1 VPRVL
6 AGLDVLA
13 SSSVSEA
20 FPLAVGEAMACGVPC
35 VATDVGDSAL
45 MVGQAGRIVPPGDPV
60 ALAEGLNEV
69 LGMGGEERAR
79 LGEIGRRRVREMFDL
94 EAVTRRYEGLYEALV
109 RPPKRVAREREEVRD
124 LGALQAAR
132 AV

>member
-1 VPRVL
+1 
-6 AGLDVLA
+6 
-13 SSSVSEA
+13 VSEA

-45 MVGQAGRIVPPGDPV
+45 MLGQAGRIVPPGDPM

-69 LGMGGEERAR
+69 LGMACEARAR
-79 LGEIGRRRVREMFDL
+79 LGEVGRRVREMFDL
-94 EAVTRRYEGLYEALV
+94 DAVTRRYEALYETLV
-109 RPPKRVAREREEVRD
+109 RPPKRAARERDVVRD
-124 LGALQAAR
+124 LGTLQAAR